1 MSSSMASQT
10 GAAQSPSVDGS
21 LEQLSPVPEAVDM
34 GEGATDDGSR
44 HSRPRLFRSY
54 FRIIQYGAKN
64 GGLFALILGLIAAM
78 GSGVA
83 LPLMNIVFGRLV
95 GDFTQYFIPGT
106 GMTKEKFLA
115 AVAKNTAF
123 ILYLFALKFGLTYI
137 YKVCFRYVG
146 LQASSTLRLKYI
158 HALFDQPV
166 SKLDEMAPGTVINA
180 IISSS
185 NTIQQSIADRLA
197 TLFQTVTLLITAY
210 AIAFHYSWHL
220 TLVVS
225 SAILFIAICMS
236 ITTPI
241 LVRLLHGIHEAEDKH
256 MSIATDVFS
265 SVRTVFSL
273 NAEEA
278 LTARYVNWVNEARN
292 RGLKISVVG
301 AVHLGLIF
309 FGVYC
314 SFSLAFWYGLRQFY
328 YGHIDDV
335 NTIITVFFSVLIA
348 VMVMGQIAAPLMI
361 ISKAVGSTGSF
372 FDIIDSGEK
381 PHTGLK
387 DPQVSSE
394 EDIVLENVTFAY
406 PSRPTVPVL
415 RDFSARFQ
423 KGKTTALVGPSGS
436 GKSTAM
442 ALIEGWYQLP
452 KPNSGGIFVGGQSLD
467 QIDLKWWRSQ
477 VGLVQQEPFL
487 FNDTIYNNVCLGLL
501 GSRWEDKANLVKWN
515 LVVAACKEAYAHD
528 FIQKLPSGYD
538 TVVGEGG
545 ITLSGG
551 QRQRLAIARSIVS
564 KPSVLILDEA
574 TSSIDIHSERIVQ
587 AALDRVAKNCTT
599 IVIAHRLSTIRKADH
614 IVVMKQGA
622 NVEEG
627 THSELIAK
635 RGLYKQLVDAQR
647 IDTDSLGA
655 DQATNGLLEH
665 VEEEHGAVGFSIQ
678 SWLFAKLLDTFR
690 YMGQDLLDAADFW
703 ALMFFILALSMG
715 ACYSMI
721 GYSSNSIS
729 MHVGSVA
736 RRDYFT
742 NILQNPVPYFD
753 KDENASGSVASR
765 LSSDTKQLQE
775 LCGIPSTF
783 PMISVLNVTGCMIIA
798 FIYGWKLSAVGVVAV
813 MPILATAAYL
823 RVRYELQLES
833 LNAEVYIDSSRFIS
847 EAVRAFRTVSALTM
861 EDFIINRYTKL
872 LGQQRIKATRKSLF
886 SSVIFAFSE
895 SMEFLAMALS
905 FWYGGQ
911 LLASREYDP
920 VDFFVVFIAII
931 QAAGSAGIFFSFGP
945 DIAQTRA
952 CVERILMEGADVQQ
966 PEGRESSAVAADG
979 PVNLEFSR
987 VSFQYASRTSPT
999 LEDLNIRISGGQ
1011 FVAFVGASGC
1021 GKSTLISLLEQFYEP
1036 TYGKIIF
1043 GGRDLRSMNVSSYRR
1058 RVALVSQEPKLFE
1071 GSIRDNL
1078 LLGLDLAAEDAEV
1091 EMVQSCRDAEI
1102 HDFIVSLPDGYG
1114 TELGINAQV
1123 SLSGGQKQRLCI
1135 ARALMRSPSLLLLDE
1150 ATSSLDSESERLIQ
1164 NSLERLAGKRNM
1176 IIIAV
1181 AHRLATIQKAD
1192 CIYVFREGTGKEGS
1206 RIVEQGTHQ
1215 ELLQKKELYFQMEA
1229 HNPIINKA
1237 TQPKTHTLHSVSE
1250 LDPISS
1256 PCDDPP
1262 NRRTGTGRAATDGH
1276 NSPLAGTEALK
1287 NILDREGYDKFG
1299 FVLFRTYYREGQ
1311 LWEQFIER
1319 YNVILREELRFA
1331 QSAGDTDDLLRKVQ
1345 MEIVS
1350 DDCMANKIPA
1360 HIALAY
1366 RIFSDIEPGLKT
1378 KMCLI
1383 VDKESMESIAVADP
1397 QSVPFVKAVDVVLGA
1412 DAESAFP
1419 RVIKVAI
1426 SSLLAR
1432 FYPALANCDTV
1443 WEIAPGDDE
1452 VWVDWPSPP
1461 DDAVREQ

>member
-1 MSSSMASQT
+1 MSSSTASRA
-10 GAAQSPSVDGS
+10 GAIQGASIESLQQSSPALEVIDVGGGKGPGDASNPSK
-21 LEQLSPVPEAVDM
+21 
-34 GEGATDDGSR
+34 
-44 HSRPRLFRSY
+44 PRLFRSY
-54 FRIIQYGAKN
+54 FVRSSPTVRIISYGARRE
-64 GGLFALILGLIAAM
+64 GLFAIILGLMAAM

-106 GMTKEKFLA
+106 GMTKERFLA
-115 AVAKNTAF
+115 AVARNTAF
-123 ILYLFALKFGLTYI
+123 ILYLFALKFALTYT
-137 YKVCFRYVG
+137 YKVCLRYVG
-146 LQASSTLRLKYI
+146 LKASSTLRLKYI

-166 SKLDEMAPGTVINA
+166 SRLDDMAPGTVVNA

-210 AIAFHYSWHL
+210 AIAFYYSWHL

-241 LVRLLHGIHEAEDKH
+241 LVRLLHGINEAEDKH

-265 SVRTVFSL
+265 SIRTVFSL

-278 LTARYVNWVNEARN
+278 LTAGYVSWVNEAKK

-328 YGHIDDV
+328 YGRIDDV

-348 VMVMGQIAAPLMI
+348 VMVMGQIAAPLLI
-361 ISKAVGSTGSF
+361 ISKAIGSTGAF
-372 FDIIDSGEK
+372 FDIIDSSER

-387 DPQVSSE
+387 DPQVLAE
-394 EDIVLENVTFAY
+394 EDITLENITFAY

-415 RDFSARFQ
+415 SNFSARFK

-442 ALIEGWYQLP
+442 ALIEGWYELP
-452 KPNSGGIFVGGQSLD
+452 RHTSGGIFIGGQNLD
-467 QIDLKWWRSQ
+467 QVDLRWWRSQ
-477 VGLVQQEPFL
+477 IGLVQQEPFL
-487 FNDTIYNNVCLGLL
+487 FNDTIYNNICLGLL

-528 FIQKLPSGYD
+528 FIEKLPMGYD
-538 TVVGEGG
+538 TIVGEGG

-564 KPSVLILDEA
+564 RPAVLILDEA

-587 AALDRVAKNCTT
+587 AALDRVAKSCTT
-599 IVIAHRLSTIRKADH
+599 IVIAHRLSTVRKADH
-614 IVVMKQGA
+614 IVVMKQGM

-627 THSELIAK
+627 SHSELIGK
-635 RGLYKQLVDAQR
+635 NGLYKQLVDAQR
-647 IDTDSLGA
+647 IDTGPVGV
-655 DQATNGLLEH
+655 DQPEIGMLSH
-665 VEEEHGAVGFSIQ
+665 GEEERFEPLPNGTDAVGFSIQ
-678 SWLFAKLLDTFR
+678 SWLFAKLIDTFR
-690 YMGQDLLDAADFW
+690 YMGQDLLAAADFW

-715 ACYSMI
+715 TCYSMI

-753 KDENASGSVASR
+753 REENASGSVASR
-765 LSSDTKQLQE
+765 LSFDTKQLQE
-775 LCGIPSTF
+775 FCGIPSAF
-783 PMISVLNVTGCMIIA
+783 PMISVLNITGCMIIA

-813 MPILATAAYL
+813 MPILAIAAYL

-833 LNAEVYIDSSRFIS
+833 LNAEVYADSSRFIS

-861 EDFIINRYTKL
+861 EEFITDRYTKL
-872 LGQQRIKATRKSLF
+872 LDEQRTKAIRKSWF
-886 SSVIFAFSE
+886 SSVVFAFSE

-931 QAAGSAGIFFSFGP
+931 QAAASAGIFFSFGP

-952 CVERILMEGADVQQ
+952 SVERILMEGSDTRQLKGKEQSLVDV
-966 PEGRESSAVAADG
+966 DG

-999 LEDLNIRISGGQ
+999 LEDLNLRIGGGQ

-1021 GKSTLISLLEQFYEP
+1021 GKSTLISLLERFYEP
-1036 TYGKIIF
+1036 TYGKILF
-1043 GGRDLRSMNVSSYRR
+1043 GGQDIRKTKVSSYRR
-1058 RVALVSQEPKLFE
+1058 RIALVSQEPKLFE

-1078 LLGLDLAAEDAEV
+1078 LLGLDLAADDAEAAM
-1091 EMVQSCRDAEI
+1091 EQACRDAEI
-1102 HDFIVSLPDGYG
+1102 HNFITSLPDGYR
-1114 TELGINAQV
+1114 TQLGINAQV

-1135 ARALMRSPSLLLLDE
+1135 ARALMRHPSLLLLDE

-1164 NSLERLAGKRNM
+1164 NSLERLAGKRDM

-1192 CIYVFREGTGKEGS
+1192 CIYVFREGTRKEGS

-1215 ELLQKKELYFQMEA
+1215 DLLQRRELYFQMCRA
-1229 HNPIINKA
+1229 QA
-1237 TQPKTHTLHSVSE
+1237 
-1250 LDPISS
+1250 LD
-1256 PCDDPP
+1256 
-1262 NRRTGTGRAATDGH
+1262 
-1276 NSPLAGTEALK
+1276 L
-1287 NILDREGYDKFG
+1287 
-1299 FVLFRTYYREGQ
+1299 
-1311 LWEQFIER
+1311 
-1319 YNVILREELRFA
+1319 
-1331 QSAGDTDDLLRKVQ
+1331 
-1345 MEIVS
+1345 
-1350 DDCMANKIPA
+1350 
-1360 HIALAY
+1360 
-1366 RIFSDIEPGLKT
+1366 
-1378 KMCLI
+1378 
-1383 VDKESMESIAVADP
+1383 
-1397 QSVPFVKAVDVVLGA
+1397 
-1412 DAESAFP
+1412 
-1419 RVIKVAI
+1419 
-1426 SSLLAR
+1426 
-1432 FYPALANCDTV
+1432 
-1443 WEIAPGDDE
+1443 
-1452 VWVDWPSPP
+1452 
-1461 DDAVREQ
+1461 

>member
-1 MSSSMASQT
+1 MSSSTASRS
-10 GAAQSPSVDGS
+10 GAVNPSSGAGL
-21 LEQLSPVPEAVDM
+21 LEHISPVPEAIDV
-34 GEGATDDGSR
+34 GAEAQDERTGDSK
-44 HSRPRLFRSY
+44 PRLFRSY
-54 FRIIQYGAKN
+54 FRIISYGAKD
-64 GGLFALILGLIAAM
+64 GGLFAIVLGLIAAM

-83 LPLMNIVFGRLV
+83 LPLMNIIFGRLV

-106 GMTKEKFLA
+106 GMTKEKFLGA
-115 AVAKNTAF
+115 
-123 ILYLFALKFGLTYI
+123 
-137 YKVCFRYVG
+137 VCFRYVG

-158 HALFDQPV
+158 RALFDQPV
-166 SKLDEMAPGTVINA
+166 GKIDEMAPGTVINA

-185 NTIQQSIADRLA
+185 NTIQQSISDRLA
-197 TLFQTVTLLITAY
+197 TLFQTVTLLVTAY

-225 SAILFIAICMS
+225 SAILFIGICMS

-265 SVRTVFSL
+265 SIRTVFSL
-273 NAEEA
+273 NAEGA
-278 LTARYVNWVNEARN
+278 LTERYVSWVNEASK

-328 YGHIDDV
+328 YGKIDNV

-372 FDIIDSGEK
+372 FDIIDSGER
-381 PHTGLK
+381 PHAGLK

-394 EDIVLENVTFAY
+394 EDIVFENVTFAY

-415 RDFSARFQ
+415 SNFSARFQ

-442 ALIEGWYQLP
+442 ALIEAWYKLP
-452 KPNSGGIFVGGQSLD
+452 NQSGEGIYIGGQNLD

-487 FNDTIYNNVCLGLL
+487 FNDTIYNNICLGLI

-538 TVVGEGG
+538 TIVGEGG

-599 IVIAHRLSTIRKADH
+599 IIIAHRLSTIRKADH
-614 IVVMKQGA
+614 IIVMKQGS

-627 THSELIAK
+627 THTELMGK
-635 RGLYKQLVDAQR
+635 NGLYKKLVDAQR
-647 IDTDSLGA
+647 ISIDSVSVDQVEHELLG
-655 DQATNGLLEH
+655 H
-665 VEEEHGAVGFSIQ
+665 IEEEQFDPLLNGIDNERDGPIPNSEGAKRFSLVKGVATILAAQKRHWFLFVLAVIGAFGAGVGFSMQ
-678 SWLFAKLLDTFR
+678 SWLFAKLIDTFR
-690 YMGQDLLDAADFW
+690 YIGQDLLDAADFW

-736 RRDYFT
+736 RKDYFT

-753 KDENASGSVASR
+753 KEENASGSVASR

-775 LCGIPSTF
+775 FCGIPSVF
-783 PMISVLNVTGCMIIA
+783 PMISVLNVTGCMTIA
-798 FIYGWKLSAVGVVAV
+798 FIYGWKLSAVGVIAV

-833 LNAEVYIDSSRFIS
+833 LNAEVYADSSRFIS

-861 EDFIINRYTKL
+861 EDFIISRYTRL
-872 LGQQRIKATRKSLF
+872 LGEQRVNATRKLWF
-886 SSVIFAFSE
+886 SSVVFAFSE

-920 VDFFVVFIAII
+920 VDFFVVFISII
-931 QAAGSAGIFFSFGP
+931 QAAASAGIFFSFGP

-952 CVERILMEGADVQQ
+952 SVERILTEGSDVKR
-966 PEGRESSAVAADG
+966 PESQGDGLSPTDG

-987 VSFQYASRTSPT
+987 VTFQYASRTSPT
-999 LEDLNIRISGGQ
+999 LEDLSLRINGGQ
-1011 FVAFVGASGC
+1011 FVAFVGPSGC
-1021 GKSTLISLLEQFYEP
+1021 GKSTLISLLERFYEP

-1058 RVALVSQEPKLFE
+1058 RIALVSQEPKLFE
-1071 GSIRDNL
+1071 GSIRENL
-1078 LLGLDLAAEDAEV
+1078 LLGLELSPEEAET
-1091 EMVQSCRDAEI
+1091 EMVQACRDAEI
-1102 HDFIVSLPDGYG
+1102 HDFIASLPDGYA

-1123 SLSGGQKQRLCI
+1123 SLSGGQKQRVCI

-1181 AHRLATIQKAD
+1181 AHRLATIQNAD

-1215 ELLQKKELYFQMEA
+1215 ELLQKKELYFQMCQA
-1229 HNPIINKA
+1229 QA
-1237 TQPKTHTLHSVSE
+1237 
-1250 LDPISS
+1250 LD
-1256 PCDDPP
+1256 
-1262 NRRTGTGRAATDGH
+1262 
-1276 NSPLAGTEALK
+1276 L
-1287 NILDREGYDKFG
+1287 
-1299 FVLFRTYYREGQ
+1299 
-1311 LWEQFIER
+1311 
-1319 YNVILREELRFA
+1319 
-1331 QSAGDTDDLLRKVQ
+1331 
-1345 MEIVS
+1345 
-1350 DDCMANKIPA
+1350 
-1360 HIALAY
+1360 
-1366 RIFSDIEPGLKT
+1366 
-1378 KMCLI
+1378 
-1383 VDKESMESIAVADP
+1383 
-1397 QSVPFVKAVDVVLGA
+1397 
-1412 DAESAFP
+1412 
-1419 RVIKVAI
+1419 
-1426 SSLLAR
+1426 
-1432 FYPALANCDTV
+1432 
-1443 WEIAPGDDE
+1443 
-1452 VWVDWPSPP
+1452 
-1461 DDAVREQ
+1461 